1 MPLYVGS
8 EGKYLLMTQ
17 TQYSYSGAMTDA
29 SSQIALHIEE
39 ETNKNGNTSSQLLT
53 RGELSRRWN
62 LSVETLKRW
71 EKAGR
76 LPFFKL
82 GKEIR
87 YRLGTIEQIE
97 NDSEV
102 GQ

>member
-1 MPLYVGS
+1 MKKHMPS
-8 EGKYLLMTQ
+8 N
-17 TQYSYSGAMTDA
+17 SGAMTDA
-29 SSQIALHIEE
+29 SSQIASQFEK
-39 ETNKNGNTSSQLLT
+39 ETNKNDNTSSQLLT

-71 EKAGR
+71 EKAGK

-87 YRLGTIEQIE
+87 YRLEAVEQIE

>member
-1 MPLYVGS
+1 
-8 EGKYLLMTQ
+8 
-17 TQYSYSGAMTDA
+17 MTDA
-29 SSQIALHIEE
+29 SSQIAPHIEE
-39 ETNKNGNTSSQLLT
+39 ETNKNDKTLSQLLT
-53 RGELSRRWN
+53 RKDLSTRWN

-71 EKAGR
+71 EKSGK

-87 YRLGTIEQIE
+87 YRTEAVEQIE
-97 NDSEV
+97 NISEV